1 MPVDTT
7 QIMDAATKLGQMVAQ
22 HPAVTRYKDA
32 QKAMADD
39 PDATRL
45 MAEFNRQ
52 LDNLSRQEAAGM
64 PMTDA
69 QRGQI
74 ENLQMQIASHL
85 KIKAMQMA
93 QTDFIDLLR
102 KVNQTVQRQLS
113 DNPGEAG
120 AAGGGGPAASR
131 LTI

>member
-7 QIMDAATKLGQMVAQ
+7 EIMDSATKLGHMVAQ
-22 HPAVTRYKDA
+22 HPLVSRYKDA
-32 QKAMADD
+32 QKSVADD

-45 MAEFNRQ
+45 MNEFNRQ
-52 LDNLSRQEAAGM
+52 LDNLTRQEQAGM

-69 QRGQI
+69 QRMQVEG
-74 ENLQMQIASHL
+74 LQMQIASHI
-85 KIKAMQMA
+85 KIKAMHMA

-113 DNPGEAG
+113 DNPGA
-120 AAGGGGPAASR
+120 AAGIQAGPPSHVV
-131 LTI
+131 L